1 MYVLE
6 NKEIVVD
13 NQDLIV
19 RYLYNNNSYPKS
31 FDSDMNELVTIKRM
45 ELKALRFTGP
55 QGMIKIAPGDEV
67 SQIVFNT
74 LNFYKEE
81 LEHRGKR
88 NSELSDEVFCLKHMN
103 LWNRIKF
110 LFKI

>member
-6 NKEIVVD
+6 SKEIAVD
-13 NQDLIV
+13 KQDFIV
-19 RYLYNNNSYPKS
+19 RHLYNNNPYPKS

-45 ELKALRFTGP
+45 EFKALRFTGSYGRI
-55 QGMIKIAPGDEV
+55 QIAPGDEI

-81 LEHRGKR
+81 LEHKGKI
-88 NSELSDEVFCLKHMN
+88 NSELLEEVFCLKHMN